1 VVSDIVADGLT
12 IADTDDSG
20 IRDVVALDTATPGEV
35 SGFASRG
42 GR

>member
-1 VVSDIVADGLT
+1 MVADSLT
-12 IADTDDSG
+12 IADVDDSG
-20 IRDVVALDTATPGEV
+20 IRDVVALNTATPGEV